1 MISGAAARR
10 SGSGIAV
17 DANLSAMPLVTL
29 PLVLAVIL
37 LELAIG
43 GAFLVWTLDRTR
55 QAPGGFLKLATG
67 VNALAALL
75 AFGLLPT
82 LPRGELAVRA
92 GLQPTA
98 IDALAQA
105 VPVLAVLLVAQLLA
119 VFLPFRPLRE
129 ITGVGALLV
138 GGLALMAAA
147 VARPSD
153 SPYDVFA
160 LVVLPL
166 GALALGGT
174 NAAMLLGHWYLVS
187 PKLSSAPL
195 QRASLIVAAAI
206 LLQAVLVGV
215 AIARGELA
223 GVSDSSLGVAMA
235 IRIGV
240 GLAMTF
246 GLVLAGW
253 WTARMNTQSSTGLLY
268 VGLGTVIA
276 GELAA
281 RVVFYLTG
289 AAV

>member
-1 MISGAAARR
+1 
-10 SGSGIAV
+10 
-17 DANLSAMPLVTL
+17 MPLVTL

-43 GAFLVWTLDRTR
+43 GAFLVWALDRTR

-67 VNALAALL
+67 VNAVAALL

-82 LPRGELAVRA
+82 LPRGDLAARA
-92 GLQPTA
+92 GLQPAA

-105 VPVLAVLLVAQLLA
+105 IPVLAVVLVAQLLA

-138 GGLALMAAA
+138 GGLALVAAA
-147 VARPSD
+147 VARPSE

-160 LVVLPL
+160 LFVLPL

-187 PKLSSAPL
+187 PKLSPAPL
-195 QRASLIVAAAI
+195 QRASLIVAAAV
-206 LLQAVLVGV
+206 LLQAILVGV

-223 GVSDSSLGVAMA
+223 GVTDSSLGIAIA
-235 IRIGV
+235 IRVGV
-240 GLAMTF
+240 GLVMTF

>member
-1 MISGAAARR
+1 
-10 SGSGIAV
+10 
-17 DANLSAMPLVTL
+17 MPIVTL

-43 GAFLVWTLDRTR
+43 GAFLVWALDRTR
-55 QAPGGFLKLATG
+55 QAPGGFLRLATG
-67 VNALAALL
+67 VNAVAALL

-105 VPVLAVLLVAQLLA
+105 IPILAVLLVAQLLA
-119 VFLPFRPLRE
+119 VFLPFRPVRE

-147 VARPSD
+147 VARPSE

-160 LVVLPL
+160 LLVLPL

-174 NAAMLLGHWYLVS
+174 NAAMLLGHWYLIT
-187 PKLSSAPL
+187 PKLSPAPL
-195 QRASLIVAAAI
+195 QRASLIVAAAV

-240 GLAMTF
+240 GLVMTF

>member
-1 MISGAAARR
+1 MAH
-10 SGSGIAV
+10 
-17 DANLSAMPLVTL
+17 LSHYALPPMQIVTL

-43 GAFLVWTLDRTR
+43 GAFLVWALDRTR
-55 QAPGGFLKLATG
+55 QAPGGFLKLAAG
-67 VNALAALL
+67 VNAVAALL

-82 LPRGELAVRA
+82 LPRGDLALRA

-105 VPVLAVLLVAQLLA
+105 IPVLSVILVAQLLA

-129 ITGVGALLV
+129 IAGVGALLA
-138 GGLALMAAA
+138 GGLALVAAA
-147 VARPSD
+147 VARPSEA
-153 SPYDVFA
+153 PYDIFA
-160 LVVLPL
+160 LLVLPL

-174 NAAMLLGHWYLVS
+174 NAAMLLGHWYLIT
-187 PKLSSAPL
+187 PKLSPAPL
-195 QRASLIVAAAI
+195 QRASLIVAAAV

-223 GVSDSSLGVAMA
+223 GVTDSSLGVAIA

-240 GLAMTF
+240 GLVMTF
-246 GLVLAGW
+246 GLLIAGW

-281 RVVFYLTG
+281 RVVYYLTG